1 MASTSGKTNPEA
13 ILGELSTGLL
23 PQLTRDYPGLSWSLA
38 GEAERHKESIDSMK
52 IGFTLALLGIYVL
65 MAVPFKSYIQP
76 LLVMIAIPFGFVGGV
91 WGHLLTGYNLSIMSL
106 FGMVA
111 LAGVV
116 VNDSLI
122 LIDFINRAV
131 RKGTPVYQAVLE
143 SGQRRFRPIILTS
156 LTTFFGLVPIM
167 SETSIQAKFLIPMA
181 LSLGYGILFAT
192 FITLLLTPS
201 LYLILEDIRKYVVS
215 FLSGVHKGKEAERML

>member
-1 MASTSGKTNPEA
+1 
-13 ILGELSTGLL
+13 
-23 PQLTRDYPGLSWSLA
+23 
-38 GEAERHKESIDSMK
+38 
-52 IGFTLALLGIYVL
+52 
-65 MAVPFKSYIQP
+65 
-76 LLVMIAIPFGFVGGV
+76 
-91 WGHLLTGYNLSIMSL
+91 MSL

-111 LAGVV
+111 LAGVL

-122 LIDFINRAV
+122 LIDFINRAI
-131 RKGTPVYQAVLE
+131 RKGIPVHQAVLE

-167 SETSIQAKFLIPMA
+167 SETSIQAKFLVPMA

-192 FITLLLTPS
+192 LITLLLTPS

-215 FLSGVHKGKEAERML
+215 SLSGVHKGKEAERML